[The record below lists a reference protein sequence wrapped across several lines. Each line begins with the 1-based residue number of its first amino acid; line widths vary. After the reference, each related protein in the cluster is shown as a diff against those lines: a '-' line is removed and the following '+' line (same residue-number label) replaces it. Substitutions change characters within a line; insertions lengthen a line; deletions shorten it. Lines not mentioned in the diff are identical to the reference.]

1 MVEKLKN
8 RVMQNIAIVI
18 TIMIIIS
25 TAVLSCFVS
34 DNIEKILDKIVS
46 YLGILAIPLVIWYF
60 NIRKEK
66 EENLRK
72 EEQKIQTINE
82 KLSGYRN
89 SIITFLKK
97 TKEAVPSESIDDTL
111 KNMPINSEEDEE
123 AYRFLAGSG
132 GGQENLAIKEINS
145 KIPMRCQDSFPGK
158 DLYSCIE
165 LLVFLNIIR
174 REEGL
179 FVFCERLYYDI
190 EEIHQYFEKLI
201 EKVENGEYDSN
212 IREFIE
218 REI

>member
-46 YLGILAIPLVIWYF
+46 YLGILPIPLVIWYF

-97 TKEAVPSESIDDTL
+97 TKEAVPSESIDDVL
-111 KNMPINSEEDEE
+111 KNMPINSEEALENLE
-123 AYRFLAGSG
+123 AFGP
-132 GGQENLAIKEINS
+132 GQENLAIKEINS

-179 FVFCERLYYDI
+179 FVFCERPYYDI